1 MTKKLLEKENK
12 DKDELIDEYSEIV
25 EELSQENE
33 SQKEEISLSKTK
45 IKKLEANLMKYQNMK
60 EKMKKEFQVRKIIPE
75 KEERVYHV
83 GNRT

>member
-45 IKKLEANLMKYQNMK
+45 IKKLEANLMEYQNMK